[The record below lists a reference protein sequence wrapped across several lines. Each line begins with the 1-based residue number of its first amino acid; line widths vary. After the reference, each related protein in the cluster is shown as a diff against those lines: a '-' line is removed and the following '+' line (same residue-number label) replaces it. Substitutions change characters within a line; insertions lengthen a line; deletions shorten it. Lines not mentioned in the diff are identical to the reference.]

1 MHHPCTTGSPR
12 MLVDG
17 GLFGPLHTIARR
29 VEHLEASG
37 YDGAFSA
44 EISANPFFPLV
55 LGAEHSER
63 IELLTGIAVAFA
75 RNPMNLANIAHDL
88 NAYSKGRF
96 ILGIGSQ
103 IRPHITKRFSMPW
116 SHPAERMREYIMAMR
131 AIWECWYEGAPLHFE
146 GKFYNHTL
154 MTPMFV
160 PDELEYGAPRVMLAA
175 VGPRMAEVAGETADG
190 LLAHAFTTER
200 YMREVTIP
208 AIGRGLAKSG
218 RDRASFQ
225 LSCPMFVV
233 TGNDE
238 EAMAQSRAINCKQ
251 IAFYGS
257 TPAYRPVLE
266 MHGWGALQDEL
277 NILSKRGEW
286 DAMGECISD
295 DILDEFAIVAEPKDV
310 ARRINERC
318 GDILDRIVC
327 SMEFADTDQQRE
339 FVQSMRSAGS

>member
-1 MHHPCTTGSPR
+1 

-17 GLFGPLHTIARR
+17 GLFGPLDTIAAR
-29 VEHLEASG
+29 VEKLEATG

-44 EISANPFFPLV
+44 EVSANPFFPLV

-75 RNPMNLANIAHDL
+75 RSPMNLANIAHDL

-116 SHPAERMREYIMAMR
+116 SHPAQRMREYILAMR
-131 AIWECWYEGAPLHFE
+131 AIWDCWYEGAPLQFE
-146 GKFYNHTL
+146 GEFYNHTL

-160 PDELEYGAPRVMLAA
+160 PTELQYKAPRVMLAA

-200 YMREVTIP
+200 YMREVTMP
-208 AIGRGLAKSG
+208 AIERGLAKSG
-218 RDRASFQ
+218 RDRGSFQ
-225 LSCPMFVV
+225 LACPMFVV
-233 TGNDE
+233 TGESE
-238 EAMAQSRAINCKQ
+238 EAMVQSRIANCRQ

-266 MHGWGALQDEL
+266 LHGWGALQEEL

-295 DILDEFAIVAEPKDV
+295 DILDEFAIVAEPQDV
-310 ARRINERC
+310 AARINDRC

-327 SMEFADTDQQRE
+327 TMELSDADRQQE
-339 FVQSMRSAGS
+339 FVQSLQAAGS

>member
-1 MHHPCTTGSPR
+1 

-17 GLFGPLHTIARR
+17 GLFGSLDTIPDR
-29 VEHLEASG
+29 VKRLEAAG

-44 EISANPFFPLV
+44 EVSSNPFLPLV

-75 RNPMNLANIAHDL
+75 RSPMNLANMAHDL

-96 ILGIGSQ
+96 TLGIGSQ

-116 SHPAERMREYIMAMR
+116 SHPADRMREFILAMR
-131 AIWECWYEGAPLHFE
+131 AIWDCWYKGEPLNFE
-146 GKFYNHTL
+146 GEFYTHTL

-160 PDELEYGAPRVMLAA
+160 PAELEYGAPKVMLAA
-175 VGPRMAEVAGETADG
+175 VGPKMAEVAGETADG

-200 YMREVTIP
+200 YMREITLP
-208 AIGRGLAKSG
+208 AIDRGLAKAG
-218 RDRASFQ
+218 RDGKDFQ

-233 TGNDE
+233 SGKDE
-238 EAMAQSRAINCKQ
+238 EAMAQSKAIHCKQ

-286 DAMGECISD
+286 DAMGECITD
-295 DILDEFAIVAEPKDV
+295 DILDEFAIVAEPQDV
-310 ARRINERC
+310 AARIHARC

-327 SMEFADTDQQRE
+327 SMEIFDREEQQD
-339 FVQSMRSAGS
+339 FVRSLKG